1 MDMEPKKIKEGVYW
15 AGAEDWDRRLFDSL
29 IPLPDG
35 TSYNAYIVKGRDKTA
50 LIDTVDPTKAKT
62 LLTYLDSLETLDYI
76 IAQHAEQDHSG
87 TIPSVLKKFPEAKVL
102 TTPKG
107 KEFLTDLLELPSD
120 AIVTVAD
127 NETLDLGGKTLEFL
141 HTPWIHWPETMSTY
155 LREDAI
161 LFTCDLFGSHL
172 ASSNIYV
179 EDFARVC
186 EASKRDYAEVMM
198 PFRATIKRHME
209 RFEKFQIEIIA
220 PSHGPVH
227 RDPECIIASHREWVS
242 DKLSN
247 TVVIPY
253 ATMHGSTEALVERLT
268 DALVERGV
276 FVDRFNIAVTDAG
289 KLAMALVD
297 APTVVFGTPTILIGA
312 HPFAMHA
319 AFMVNALRPKMK
331 YSSVIGSFG
340 WGGKAAEQI
349 VSAVSATKGDTRP
362 VMVKGRPKEADYEN
376 IERLAGDIVKRH
388 KGLGLL

>member
-1 MDMEPKKIKEGVYW
+1 MEPKKIKEGVYW

-62 LLTYLDSLETLDYI
+62 LLTFLDSLERLDYI

-102 TTPKG
+102 STPKG

-120 AIVTVAD
+120 AIVIVAD

-179 EDFARVC
+179 DDFARVC
-186 EASKRDYAEVMM
+186 EASKRYYAEVMM
-198 PFRATIKRHME
+198 PFRATIKKHME
-209 RFEKFQIEIIA
+209 RFEKFKIEIIA

-227 RDPECIIASHREWVS
+227 RDPARIIASHGEWVS

-253 ATMHGSTEALVERLT
+253 ATMHGSTEALVESLT

-319 AFMVNALRPKMK
+319 AFMVNALRPKVK

-349 VSAVSATKGDTRP
+349 VSAISGTKAEVLEP
-362 VMVKGRPKEADYEN
+362 VMVKGRPKAGDFER
-376 IERLAGDIVKRH
+376 IGRLAGDIVKRH
-388 KGLGLL
+388 SGLGLL

>member
-1 MDMEPKKIKEGVYW
+1 MELKKIKEGVYW

-62 LLTYLDSLETLDYI
+62 LLTFLDSLDKLDYI

-87 TIPSVLKKFPEAKVL
+87 TIPSVLRKFPAAKVVS
-102 TTPKG
+102 TPKG
-107 KEFLTDLLELPSD
+107 KEFLIDLLEISPD
-120 AIVTVAD
+120 AITIVAD
-127 NETLDLGGKTLEFL
+127 NDTLDLGGKTLEFL
-141 HTPWIHWPETMSTY
+141 HTPWVHWPETMSTY
-155 LREDAI
+155 LREDAV

-179 EDFARVC
+179 EDFAKVR
-186 EASKRDYAEVMM
+186 EAAKRYYAEVMM
-198 PFRATIKRHME
+198 PFRATIKKHME
-209 RFEKFQIEIIA
+209 RFEKYKVDMIA

-227 RDPECIIASHREWVS
+227 REPMCILDSHREWVS

-268 DALVERGV
+268 DSLVEKGV
-276 FVDRFNIAVTDAG
+276 FVERFNTAVTDAG
-289 KLAMALVD
+289 KLAMSLVD

-312 HPFAMHA
+312 HPFVMQA
-319 AFMVNALRPKMK
+319 AFMVNALRPKVK
-331 YSSVIGSFG
+331 HTSVIGSFG
-340 WGGKAAEQI
+340 WGGKAVDQI
-349 VSAVSATKGDTRP
+349 VTAMAGTKAELIDP
-362 VMVKGRPKEADYEN
+362 VMVKGRPKAGDFEN
-376 IERLAGDIVKRH
+376 IERLAGEIVKRH
-388 KGLGLL
+388 KVLGLL

>member
-1 MDMEPKKIKEGVYW
+1 MELKKIKEGVYW

-62 LLTYLDSLETLDYI
+62 LLTFLDSLDKLDYI

-87 TIPSVLKKFPEAKVL
+87 TIPSVLRKFPAAKVVS
-102 TTPKG
+102 TPKG
-107 KEFLTDLLELPSD
+107 KEFLIDLLEISPD
-120 AIVTVAD
+120 AITTVAD
-127 NETLDLGGKTLEFL
+127 NDTLDLGGKTLEFL
-141 HTPWIHWPETMSTY
+141 HTPWVHWPETMSTY
-155 LREDAI
+155 LREDAV

-179 EDFARVC
+179 EDFAKVC
-186 EASKRDYAEVMM
+186 EAAKRYYAEVMM
-198 PFRATIKRHME
+198 PFRATIKKHME
-209 RFEKFQIEIIA
+209 RFEKYKVDMIA

-227 RDPECIIASHREWVS
+227 REPMCILDSHREWVS

-268 DALVERGV
+268 DSLVEKGV
-276 FVDRFNIAVTDAG
+276 FVERFNTAVTDAG
-289 KLAMALVD
+289 KLAMSLVD

-312 HPFAMHA
+312 HPFVMQA
-319 AFMVNALRPKMK
+319 AFMVNALRPKVK
-331 YSSVIGSFG
+331 HTSVVGSFG
-340 WGGKAAEQI
+340 WGGKAVDQI
-349 VSAVSATKGDTRP
+349 VTAMAGTKAELIDP
-362 VMVKGRPKEADYEN
+362 VMVKGRPKAADFEN
-376 IERLAGDIVKRH
+376 IERLAGEIVKRH
-388 KGLGLL
+388 KVLGLL

>member
-1 MDMEPKKIKEGVYW
+1 MELKKIKEGVYW

-50 LIDTVDPTKAKT
+50 LIDTVDPTKSKT
-62 LLTYLDSLETLDYI
+62 LLTFLDSLDKLDYI

-87 TIPSVLKKFPEAKVL
+87 TIPSVLKKFPAAKVVS
-102 TTPKG
+102 TPKG
-107 KEFLTDLLELPSD
+107 KEFLIDLLEISPD
-120 AIVTVAD
+120 AITTVAD

-141 HTPWIHWPETMSTY
+141 HTPWVHWPETMSTY
-155 LREDAI
+155 LREDAV

-186 EASKRDYAEVMM
+186 EAAKRYYAEVMM
-198 PFRATIKRHME
+198 PFRATIKKHME
-209 RFEKFQIEIIA
+209 RFEKYKVDMIA

-227 RDPECIIASHREWVS
+227 REPMCILDSHREWVS

-268 DALVERGV
+268 DSLVEKGV
-276 FVDRFNIAVTDAG
+276 FVERFNTAVTDAG
-289 KLAMALVD
+289 KLAMSLVD

-312 HPFAMHA
+312 HPFVMQA
-319 AFMVNALRPKMK
+319 AFMVNALRPKVK
-331 YSSVIGSFG
+331 HTSVIGSFG
-340 WGGKAAEQI
+340 WGGKAVDQI
-349 VSAVSATKGDTRP
+349 VTAMAGTKAELIDP
-362 VMVKGRPKEADYEN
+362 VMVKGRPKAGDFEN
-376 IERLAGDIVKRH
+376 IERLAGEIVKRH
-388 KGLGLL
+388 KVLGLL

>member
-1 MDMEPKKIKEGVYW
+1 MEPKKIKEGVYW

-62 LLTYLDSLETLDYI
+62 LLTFLDSLETLDYI

-102 TTPKG
+102 STPKG
-107 KEFLTDLLELPSD
+107 KEFLTDLLELSPE
-120 AIVTVAD
+120 AITTVAD

-141 HTPWIHWPETMSTY
+141 HTPWIHWPETMSIY

-179 EDFARVC
+179 EDFARVR
-186 EASKRDYAEVMM
+186 EASKRYYAEVMM
-198 PFRATIKRHME
+198 PFRATIKKHME
-209 RFEKFQIEIIA
+209 RFEKFRIEIIA

-227 RDPECIIASHREWVS
+227 RDPARIIDSHREWVS

-312 HPFAMHA
+312 HPLVMHA
-319 AFMVNALRPKMK
+319 AFMVNALRPKVK
-331 YSSVIGSFG
+331 YSSVIGSYG

-349 VSAVSATKGDTRP
+349 ISAMSGTRAEFLDP
-362 VMVKGRPKEADYEN
+362 VMAKGRPKATDFED
-376 IERLAGDIVKRH
+376 IERLSEDIVNRH